1 MQFIQVTKARIN
13 DVDIDSK
20 VLAMASS
27 SHSYACA
34 TFGNIIA
41 IVLDGRKAICEFLK
55 DKLPDWR
62 KLCPPEPDCLEFAMT
77 EAWRSQW
84 LELAFTPERLAR
96 F

>member
-1 MQFIQVTKARIN
+1 MQFIQVTKARSI
-13 DVDIDSK
+13 DADIDSS

-62 KLCPPEPDCLEFAMT
+62 KLCPPEPDCLELVIT
-77 EAWRSQW
+77 EAWRSPW
-84 LELAFTPERLAR
+84 LEFAFAP
-96 F
+96 

>member
-1 MQFIQVTKARIN
+1 MQFIQVTKARSI
-13 DVDIDSK
+13 DADIDSS

-34 TFGNIIA
+34 TFDNIIA
-41 IVLDGRKAICEFLK
+41 IVLGGGKAICESLK
-55 DKLPDWR
+55 GKLPDWR
-62 KLCPPEPDCLEFAMT
+62 KLCPPEPDCLELAIT
-77 EAWRSQW
+77 EAWRSQL